1 MYGKVQNV
9 QKIQKVFKIPIVL
22 KVLCMNLRHHFVL
35 PFLAAL
41 GVLVAS
47 FIVFGVTGLTE
58 QEAAQSLELL
68 VSWVGPV
75 LLTPIFLPEQNRE
88 IRDVVRSKRTDYLVI
103 CGIRAGYS
111 VAALILCVSLYIGLL
126 KINESQV
133 SGRLLFGAV
142 ATALFLGAV
151 GMLSAGISDNAAVG
165 FMVAMMYYLVNY
177 GMRERLGVF
186 YLFGM
191 RGGEYAG
198 KGWLAAGAV
207 CLIIA
212 ALGIRGKR

>member
-1 MYGKVQNV
+1 MYGKVQ
-9 QKIQKVFKIPIVL
+9 KILKIFSV
-22 KVLCMNLRHHFVL
+22 NLRHHFVL

-41 GVLVAS
+41 GVLVAA
-47 FIVFGVTGLTE
+47 FIIFGVTGLTE
-58 QEAAQSLELL
+58 QEAAQPLELL

-88 IRDVVRSKRTDYLVI
+88 IRDVVRSKRTDYRVI

-126 KINESQV
+126 QLNECQV

-151 GMLSAGISDNAAVG
+151 GLFSAGISDNAAVG
-165 FMVAMMYYLVNY
+165 YMAAMMYYLVNY
-177 GMRERLGVF
+177 GMRDRLGVF

-198 KGWLAAGAV
+198 KGWLAAGAI
-207 CLIIA
+207 CLIFA
-212 ALGIRGKR
+212 ALGIRRKK